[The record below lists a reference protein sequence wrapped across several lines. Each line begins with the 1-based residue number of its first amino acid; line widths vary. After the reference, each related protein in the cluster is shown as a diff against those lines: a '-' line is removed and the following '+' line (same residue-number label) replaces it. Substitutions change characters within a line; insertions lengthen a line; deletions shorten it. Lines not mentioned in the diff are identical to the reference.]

1 MMILSFMINHLFT
14 YRLSFVSLH
23 SLAKYDMIVGAV
35 NDLVKINID
44 KVKLSKCL
52 AQNRQRCMFLYVLF
66 SQSLVFTMMS
76 ICCQFIFFVV
86 LTSASGEFTGFLDEF
101 H

>member
-1 MMILSFMINHLFT
+1 
-14 YRLSFVSLH
+14 
-23 SLAKYDMIVGAV
+23 MIVGAV
-35 NDLVKINID
+35 DDLVIVKINID
-44 KVKLSKCL
+44 KVQLSKCL
-52 AQNRQRCMFLYVLF
+52 AQPRQRCMFLYLLS

-76 ICCQFIFFVV
+76 IYCQFIFFVV